1 MVRSTLI
8 GSIKDARGDLHCPR
22 RHRPSWDDFG
32 LPNGC
37 SVIIHLVLRV
47 LVRVR
52 QPRLPITDA
61 KAQMSFRAAVR
72 DDKYTYFDL
81 PPTLPRPGLAVEIRP
96 ASVSSPLPP
105 VVVVT
110 TLPERLVNPL
120 RHPFHISGMH
130 VSGVPLLALGCR
142 WGNLGFRLLL
152 GYYVIE
158 ELEQIFEVFQLPV
171 IFLAEALELRR
182 ILVADNRIELG

>member
-8 GSIKDARGDLHCPR
+8 GSIKDARGHLHCPR
-22 RHRPSWDDFG
+22 RHRPRWGDFG

-37 SVIIHLVLRV
+37 PVIIH

-81 PPTLPRPGLAVEIRP
+81 PLTLPRPGLAVEIRP

-110 TLPERLVNPL
+110 TLAERLVNHL
-120 RHPFHISGMH
+120 RHPFHI
-130 VSGVPLLALGCR
+130 LGTHIRHTSSCP
-142 WGNLGFRLLL
+142 WLQVG
-152 GYYVIE
+152 
-158 ELEQIFEVFQLPV
+158 
-171 IFLAEALELRR
+171 ELRVQAPPR
-182 ILVADNRIELG
+182 VLCHRGTRTDL